1 MDRFEFNSRGERA
14 RRMLGIALGR
24 PLVGPQVV
32 SLEVTHHCNLR
43 CSFCESHGNLQ
54 ALPITARRAYVG
66 DRRTMDL
73 ETIQRLASDLARVG
87 TNLVELSGKGD
98 PIAHPQLT
106 QIVRI
111 LKDAGLACA
120 LVTNGTLAKP
130 DLAPMLIDR
139 RLDRLSVSLNSG
151 SREVYKVANGRDLW
165 DKAIAFLTDVLDRR
179 RSAGTQ
185 NGAVRPWVRVTHV
198 ISKENVRDIDNMVRS
213 CCDLGVD
220 EVAWY
225 VMGELPETRH
235 LQLDEDDVAEVRAGI
250 PGWRER
256 FQTAGVQND
265 MDVFGRELPLRTG
278 GITVQQNPLQRRVP
292 CYEGWMFCVIQPDG
306 VVVPCCYC
314 EEEKLGNVFDESFAK
329 IWTDTLYHDFR
340 RRSLAMP
347 KTGRS
352 ICSECFTNCN
362 RAEENVRIYNRIH
375 PLQKASPR
383 APVSEPAPLDV

>member
-1 MDRFEFNSRGERA
+1 MNRFEFNSRGERA
-14 RRMLGIALGR
+14 KRMLGIALGR
-24 PLVGPQVV
+24 PLAGPQVV

-54 ALPITARRAYVG
+54 ALPITSRRAYVG

-73 ETIQRLASDLARVG
+73 VTIQRLATDLARMG

-98 PIAHPQLT
+98 PIAHAELT

-111 LKDAGLACA
+111 LKDAGLGCA

-151 SREVYKVANGRDLW
+151 SRDVYKVANGRDLW

-179 RSAGTQ
+179 RAAG
-185 NGAVRPWVRVTHV
+185 GGRPWIRITHV
-198 ISKENVRDIDNMVRS
+198 ISKENVKDIDNMVRLA
-213 CCDLGVD
+213 CDLRVD

-225 VMGELPETRH
+225 VMGELAETHH
-235 LQLDEDDVAEVRAGI
+235 LQLDAEEVAHVRAGI
-250 PGWRER
+250 PAWSQQ
-256 FQTAGVQND
+256 FMAAGVHHD
-265 MDVFGRELPLRTG
+265 MDVFGRELSVRTG
-278 GITVQQNPLQRRVP
+278 GVTVQQNPLQRSVP

-314 EEEKLGNVFDESFAK
+314 EEEKLGNVFDDSFEK
-329 IWTDTLYHDFR
+329 IWTDALYRDYR

-347 KTGRS
+347 KTGRY
-352 ICSECFTNCN
+352 ICGECFTSCN
-362 RAEENVRIYNRIH
+362 RAEENLRIYNRIH
-375 PLQKASPR
+375 PLQKKSPI
-383 APVSEPAPLDV
+383 APAVTTEAQNA